1 MLVAEEVARLA
12 QKKLEFEGWEGEAD
26 ILKWARDV
34 RQLTSARDVDV
45 DLEAFQE
52 DEGKNSPAEEVMM
65 RTTSKESGF
74 QTTAPP
80 SMTFPPQISDDCDSD
95 DSLTGYASPTS
106 SRSSSPDPKELEEIA
121 KDPTL
126 NVGSKKVPRPVYLAQ
141 LGELLR
147 GKPGLSAQK
156 PNEPHE
162 ADRIEMVLNIAEE
175 LLRKKKGYGTE
186 LGMEYWLPF
195 IESSV

>member
-34 RQLTSARDVDV
+34 RQLTRARDVDV

-52 DEGKNSPAEEVMM
+52 DEGKNIHAEEVMV

-80 SMTFPPQISDDCDSD
+80 SMTFPPQISDDYDSD

-186 LGMEYWLPF
+186 LGMEYWLPC
-195 IESSV
+195 IESLV